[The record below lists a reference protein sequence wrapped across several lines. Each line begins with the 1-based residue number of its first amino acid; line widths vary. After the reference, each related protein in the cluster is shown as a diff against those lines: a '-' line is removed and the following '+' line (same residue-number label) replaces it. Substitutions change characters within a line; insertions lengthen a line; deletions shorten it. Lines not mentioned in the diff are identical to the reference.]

1 MIRHAG
7 VTAAVVAFATFVG
20 LGIRLAVVATSPFP
34 LNDGGLFY
42 TMITDLVSNRLALP
56 AFSSYNSVAV
66 PYAYPPLGLY
76 FYAILSLTT
85 RFSLLQLV
93 QYGPPILSAA
103 SIPAFYV
110 LAQAIVKSKP
120 QAAMATLVF
129 ALLPRAFDWLM
140 MGGGVTRTFGM
151 LFALLAMHQAFLVFS
166 TRSNRAL
173 VLLIVFGSLVVYAHP
188 EAATHTAVT
197 AILFYLWQDRSRK
210 GLIAGL
216 LAAGGV
222 LLLTAP
228 WWGVVVARHGLDPF
242 LAAAAA
248 AKQDSYNVLVGL
260 FALFRFDFADEPF
273 VTILTVLGLIGIAV
287 QLARRQYLLPLWLLA
302 MHSVE
307 PRGGTLFMTIPL
319 SILGGIALD
328 VAILPTLNG
337 NAATTTR
344 GASAPPYVA
353 SNWLEGALR
362 GTSARLAVG
371 FVIVYGMM
379 SAYAT
384 GLRIREEFTL
394 GASDLQAMAWV
405 RTNTAADARFAIIT
419 AGLPLRDATSEW
431 FPTLTGRQ
439 SIGTVFGFEWIR
451 DVDFGDRVESY
462 QSLQACAAQ
471 TTSCLQAWTRQHSLT
486 FEYVYLRVPGGAD
499 AVPLG
504 VLLDA
509 SSDYETVY
517 AGQTLKIYRWKG
529 AGLALAPATDSN

>member
-1 MIRHAG
+1 
-7 VTAAVVAFATFVG
+7 
-20 LGIRLAVVATSPFP
+20 
-34 LNDGGLFY
+34 
-42 TMITDLVSNRLALP
+42 LALP

-66 PYAYPPLGLY
+66 PFAYPPLGLY

-103 SIPAFYV
+103 SIPAFYM
-110 LAQAIVKSKP
+110 LAKAVVKSKP

-151 LFALLAMHQAFLVFS
+151 LFALLAMHQAFLLFS
-166 TRSNRAL
+166 ARSNKAL

-197 AILFYLWQDRSRK
+197 AILFYLWQDRSRR

-216 LAAGGV
+216 LVAGGV

-228 WWGVVVARHGLDPF
+228 WWGMVVARHGLDPF

-248 AKQDSYNVLVGL
+248 AKQDSYNLLVGL

-319 SILGGIALD
+319 AILGGIALD

-344 GASAPPYVA
+344 GAGAPPYVP

-384 GLRIREEFTL
+384 GLRIRDEFTL
-394 GASDLQAMAWV
+394 GASDLQAMAWA
-405 RTNTAADARFAIIT
+405 RANTAADARFAIIT
-419 AGLPLRDATSEW
+419 DGLPLRDATSEW

-451 DVDFGDRVESY
+451 NVDFGDRVQSY
-462 QSLQACAAQ
+462 QSLQACAGQ
-471 TTSCLQAWTRQHSLT
+471 TTSCLQAWSRKHSLA

-529 AGLALAPATDSN
+529 ATLGLVPATSSN